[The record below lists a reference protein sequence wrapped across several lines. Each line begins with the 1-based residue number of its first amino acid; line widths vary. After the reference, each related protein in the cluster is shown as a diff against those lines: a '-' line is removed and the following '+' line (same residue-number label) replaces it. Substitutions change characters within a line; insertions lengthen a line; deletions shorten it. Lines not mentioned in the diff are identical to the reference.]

1 MQFYGQKLLFG
12 AFVRNCYFSGRPFTD
27 KFPIFIDVSVNES
40 VFAKCRV
47 CQISAHKLS
56 VKFTASLFWDIF
68 IMEASCIR
76 KKTGSDLQL
85 NASHPVFQFEAWFFP
100 ASFYRGLVMNPAN
113 RKFQSGRTSATS

>member
-56 VKFTASLFWDIF
+56 VKFTASLFWDIS
-68 IMEASCIR
+68 IMEAIVVHTQKNRIR
-76 KKTGSDLQL
+76 FAIECKS
-85 NASHPVFQFEAWFFP
+85 
-100 ASFYRGLVMNPAN
+100 
-113 RKFQSGRTSATS
+113 SGFSI